1 MFTGIIQGTR
11 KIIAVDENL
20 GIRRLKIDLTGLTE
34 NLQYGASV
42 SVNGVCLT
50 VVAIEK
56 ENVHFDVIRETLNR
70 SNLDVLKTGD
80 PVNIERSLK
89 LEDEIGGHQ
98 VSGHVDTT
106 GKISEIL
113 KSENNLDLKISCA
126 SEWTRFLVPK
136 GWIALDGISLTVVDV
151 GEDWFTV
158 SLIPET
164 LKRTIIG
171 NKNEGDPVNL
181 EFDQNTK
188 IIVKTLNSM
197 LPEIEKRL
205 QKSLIQDL

>member
-1 MFTGIIQGTR
+1 MFSGIVQGTR
-11 KIIAVDENL
+11 KIIAVDEKSY
-20 GIRRLKIDLTGLTE
+20 IRRLKIDLTGLTE
-34 NLQYGASV
+34 NLQKGASV

-56 ENVHFDVIRETLNR
+56 ENVHFDAIRETLNR

-188 IIVKTLNSM
+188 IIVKTLDSM

-205 QKSLIQDL
+205 RKSMIQDL